1 MTPAET
7 VREARRKLGL
17 SAARFARLLGMT
29 GQHGAR
35 LVYKWEAG
43 DVTPTAPTMTLIRWL
58 ARDEK
63 PQVPE
68 KRRP

>member
-7 VREARRKLGL
+7 VREARRKMGL

-29 GQHGAR
+29 GPGGAR

-43 DVTPTAPTMTLIRWL
+43 DVTPSPPALTLARWL
-58 ARDEK
+58 AWGQK
-63 PQVPE
+63 PSLDVQG
-68 KRRP
+68 K

>member
-1 MTPAET
+1 MTPSET

-43 DVTPTAPTMTLIRWL
+43 HSKPTPPTLTLIRWL
-58 ARDEK
+58 AWD
-63 PQVPE
+63 Q
-68 KRRP
+68 RPTI